1 MDKGM
6 PMELHPILS
15 AMRRNKVGAIVIVV
29 QTAITLAILC
39 NSLFL
44 IQQRLRS
51 SERPTGLQEQDIF
64 TIANQW
70 VGNPPDLAAKVQ
82 ADLAALR
89 ALPEVV
95 DAFVSQSYPLSNGGW
110 GDGVALEATNA
121 HWVTNSALYFAD
133 EHGLSTLGL
142 KLVAG
147 RNFDAS
153 EIGERNDLEGKP
165 PAAIIVSQALATK
178 LFPNADALGK
188 SIYLGTYNSKAP
200 IIGIVERLQ
209 QPWVSVTNNR
219 VEYAMLQPYRFVEQY
234 SHYIVRAKP
243 GQLQAAMKSA
253 QKQLFALNR
262 GRINDKTR
270 TMAETRQRAYR
281 DDRGLA
287 IILAVVSAVLLI
299 VTAFGIIGVTSFWV
313 SQRRRQIGIRR
324 AMGASRTAILR
335 YFQTENL
342 MIASAGAALGVL
354 LALTLNFLM
363 AGKFEMARLDV
374 GSTVVAAVA
383 VLLLGQ
389 LAVLWPALRAASIS
403 PVVAI
408 RNI

>member
-1 MDKGM
+1 
-6 PMELHPILS
+6 MELHPILS

-64 TIANQW
+64 TMANQW
-70 VGNPPDLAAKVQ
+70 VGNRPDLAAKVQ

-95 DAFVSQSYPLSNGGW
+95 DAYASNSYPLSNGGW
-110 GDGVALEATNA
+110 DDGLSFDAGDA
-121 HWVTNSALYFAD
+121 HWVTTGALYFSD

-147 RNFDAS
+147 RNFDPA
-153 EIGERNDLEGKP
+153 EIVERNDMEGKP
-165 PAAIIVSQALATK
+165 PTALIVSQALATK
-178 LFPNADALGK
+178 LFPNGDALGK
-188 SIYLGTYNSKAP
+188 SIYLSESKRMAP
-200 IIGIVERLQ
+200 IVGIVERLQ
-209 QPWVSVTNNR
+209 QPWISVRNR
-219 VEYAMLQPYRFVEQY
+219 KVEYAMLQPYRYVEQY
-234 SHYIVRAKP
+234 SHYVVRAKP
-243 GQLQAAMKSA
+243 GQLEAAMKSA
-253 QKQLFALNR
+253 EEQLLAIDR

-287 IILAVVSAVLLI
+287 IILGVVSAVLLI

-342 MIASAGAALGVL
+342 MIATAGSVLGIL
-354 LALTLNFLM
+354 LALTFNLLM
-363 AGKFEMARLDV
+363 SGKFEMARLNV
-374 GSTVVAAVA
+374 GTTLFAAVV

-389 LAVLWPALRAASIS
+389 IAVLWPALRAASIS

-408 RNI
+408 RNT

>member
-1 MDKGM
+1 
-6 PMELHPILS
+6 MEMHPILS
-15 AMRRNKVGAIVIVV
+15 AMRRNKVGAIVIVI

-44 IQQRLRS
+44 IEQRLRS

-64 TIANQW
+64 TMANQW

-95 DAFVSQSYPLSNGGW
+95 DAYASNSYPLSNGGW
-110 GDGVALEATNA
+110 DDGLSFEAGDA
-121 HWVTNSALYFAD
+121 HWVTSGALYFTD

-147 RNFDAS
+147 RNFDHG
-153 EIGERNDLEGKP
+153 EITERNDMEGKA
-165 PAAIIVSQALATK
+165 PAALIVSQALATK
-178 LFPNADALGK
+178 LFPNGDALGK
-188 SIYLGTYNSKAP
+188 SIYLGDYKQKAP

-209 QPWVSVTNNR
+209 QPWISVKNQK
-219 VEYAMLQPYRFVEQY
+219 VEYAMLQPYRYVEQY
-234 SHYIVRAKP
+234 SDYVVRAKP
-243 GQLQAAMKSA
+243 GQLEAAMKSA
-253 QKQLFALNR
+253 EKQLLAINR

-287 IILAVVSAVLLI
+287 IVLGVVSVVLLA
-299 VTAFGIIGVTSFWV
+299 VTAFGIIGITSFWV

-324 AMGASRTAILR
+324 AMGASRSAILR

-342 MIASAGAALGVL
+342 MIGTAGAVLGIL

-363 AGKFEMARLDV
+363 AGKFEMTRLNV
-374 GSTVVAAVA
+374 GSTLVAAA
-383 VLLLGQ
+383 MVLLLGQ
-389 LAVLWPALRAASIS
+389 IAVLWPAMRAASIS

-408 RNI
+408 RNT

>member
-1 MDKGM
+1 
-6 PMELHPILS
+6 MELHPILS

-39 NSLFL
+39 NSMFL

-70 VGNPPDLAAKVQ
+70 VGSPPDLAAKVQ
-82 ADLAALR
+82 TDLAALR

-95 DAFVSQSYPLSNGGW
+95 DAFASQSYPLSNGGW
-110 GDGVALEATNA
+110 GDGVSLEATNV

-153 EIGERNDLEGKP
+153 EIVERNDLEGKP

-188 SIYLGTYNSKAP
+188 SIYLGSNKSKAP
-200 IIGIVERLQ
+200 IVGIVERLQ
-209 QPWVSVTNNR
+209 QPWVSITNDR

-253 QKQLFALNR
+253 QKQLLAINH
-262 GRINDKTR
+262 GRINERIT
-270 TMAETRQRAYR
+270 TPAESPRPRNPHH
-281 DDRGLA
+281 RGLA
-287 IILAVVSAVLLI
+287 IILAVVSVVLLI

-342 MIASAGAALGVL
+342 MIASAGAALGII
-354 LALTLNFLM
+354 LALALNFLM
-363 AGKFEMARLDV
+363 AGKFEMARLDIS
-374 GSTVVAAVA
+374 STVVAAVV

-389 LAVLWPALRAASIS
+389 IAVLWPALRAASIS

-408 RNI
+408 RNS

>member
-1 MDKGM
+1 
-6 PMELHPILS
+6 MELHPILS

-64 TIANQW
+64 TFSNQW
-70 VGNPPDLAAKVQ
+70 VGNPPDLAARVQ

-95 DAFVSQSYPLSNGGW
+95 DAFASQSYPLSNGGW
-110 GDGVALEATNA
+110 GDGVSLEATDA
-121 HWVTNSALYFAD
+121 HWLTNSALYFAD

-147 RNFDAS
+147 RNFDPA
-153 EIGERNDLEGKP
+153 EIVERNDMEGKP

-178 LFPNADALGK
+178 LFPNGDALGK
-188 SIYLGTYNSKAP
+188 SIYLSTYKSKAP
-200 IIGIVERLQ
+200 IVGIVERLQ

-219 VEYAMLQPYRFVEQY
+219 VEFAMLQPYRFVEQY

-243 GQLQAAMKSA
+243 GQLKAAMKSA
-253 QKQLFALNR
+253 EKQLLAISR

-270 TMAETRQRAYR
+270 TMAESRHRAYR

-287 IILAVVSAVLLI
+287 IILGVVSVVLLI

-342 MIASAGAALGVL
+342 MIATAGAVLGIL
-354 LALTLNFLM
+354 LALTLNFWV
-363 AGKFEMARLDV
+363 AGKFEMARLSI
-374 GSTVVAAVA
+374 GSTVVAAVI
-383 VLLLGQ
+383 VVLLGQ
-389 LAVLWPALRAASIS
+389 IAVLWPALRAASIS

>member
-6 PMELHPILS
+6 SMELHPILS
-15 AMRRNKVGAIVIVV
+15 AMRRNKVGAVVIVV

-82 ADLAALR
+82 ADLTALR

-95 DAFVSQSYPLSNGGW
+95 DAYASNSYPLSNGGW
-110 GDGVALEATNA
+110 DDGLSLQAGDR
-121 HWVTNSALYFAD
+121 HWVTSGALYFAD

-142 KLVAG
+142 KLIAG
-147 RNFDAS
+147 RNFDAA
-153 EIGERNDLEGKP
+153 EISERNDMEGGP
-165 PAAIIVSQALATK
+165 PAAIIVSHALAAK
-178 LFPNADALGK
+178 LYPNGDALGK
-188 SIYLGTYNSKAP
+188 PVYLASYKEKAP
-200 IIGIVERLQ
+200 IVGIVERLQ
-209 QPWVSVTNNR
+209 QPWVSVTNQR
-219 VEYAMLQPYRFVEQY
+219 AEYAMLQPYRFVEQY
-234 SHYIVRAKP
+234 SHYVVRAKP
-243 GQLQAAMKSA
+243 GQIDSAMKSA
-253 QKQLFALNR
+253 QKQLLAINR
-262 GRINDKTR
+262 GRVNDKTR
-270 TMAETRQRAYR
+270 TMAETRKRAYR

-287 IILAVVSAVLLI
+287 IILAVVSVVLLV

-342 MIASAGAALGVL
+342 MIASAGAVLGVL
-354 LALTLNFLM
+354 LALALNSLM

-389 LAVLWPALRAASIS
+389 IAVLWPALRAAAIS

-408 RNI
+408 RDT

>member
-6 PMELHPILS
+6 SMELHPILS
-15 AMRRNKVGAIVIVV
+15 AMRRNKVGAVVIVV

-44 IQQRLRS
+44 IQQRLHS

-64 TIANQW
+64 TMANQW

-95 DAFVSQSYPLSNGGW
+95 DAYASNSYPLSNGGW
-110 GDGVALEATNA
+110 DDGLGLEAA
-121 HWVTNSALYFAD
+121 DSHWVTSGALYFAD
-133 EHGLSTLGL
+133 EHGLLTLGL

-147 RNFDAS
+147 RNFDAA
-153 EIGERNDLEGKP
+153 EIAERSDMEGKP
-165 PAAIIVSQALATK
+165 PAALIVSQALAAK
-178 LFPNADALGK
+178 LFPNEDALGK
-188 SIYLGTYNSKAP
+188 SIYLSSQKQKAP

-209 QPWVSVTNNR
+209 QPWVSVRNQR

-234 SHYIVRAKP
+234 SYYVVRAKP
-243 GQLQAAMKSA
+243 GQLESAMKSA
-253 QKQLFALNR
+253 EKQLLAINR

-270 TMAETRQRAYR
+270 SMAETRHRAYR

-287 IILAVVSAVLLI
+287 IILGVVSVVLLI

-342 MIASAGAALGVL
+342 MIATAGAILGII

-363 AGKFEMARLDV
+363 AVKFEMARLHV
-374 GSTVVAAVA
+374 GSTLLAAGI

-389 LAVLWPALRAASIS
+389 LAVLWPAVRAASIS

-408 RNI
+408 RNN

>member
-1 MDKGM
+1 
-6 PMELHPILS
+6 MELHPILS

-39 NSLFL
+39 NSMFL

-70 VGNPPDLAAKVQ
+70 VGSPPDLAAKVQ
-82 ADLAALR
+82 TDLAALR

-95 DAFVSQSYPLSNGGW
+95 DAFASQSYPLSNGGW
-110 GDGVALEATNA
+110 GDGVSLEATNV

-153 EIGERNDLEGKP
+153 EIIERNNLEGKP

-188 SIYLGTYNSKAP
+188 SIYLGSNKSKAP
-200 IIGIVERLQ
+200 IVGIVERLQ
-209 QPWVSVTNNR
+209 QPWVSITNDR

-243 GQLQAAMKSA
+243 GQLKAAMKSA
-253 QKQLFALNR
+253 QKQLLAINH
-262 GRINDKTR
+262 GRINERIR
-270 TMAETRQRAYR
+270 TMAESRERVYR

-287 IILAVVSAVLLI
+287 IILAVVSVVLLI

-324 AMGASRTAILR
+324 AMGASRTAIVR

-342 MIASAGAALGVL
+342 MIASAGAALGIL
-354 LALTLNFLM
+354 LALALNFLM

-389 LAVLWPALRAASIS
+389 IAVLWPALRAASIS

>member
-1 MDKGM
+1 
-6 PMELHPILS
+6 MELHPILS
-15 AMRRNKVGAIVIVV
+15 AMRRNKVGAIVIVA

-39 NSLFL
+39 NSLFI
-44 IQQRLRS
+44 IQERMRA
-51 SERPTGLQEQDIF
+51 SERPTGLQEKDIF
-64 TIANQW
+64 TMANQW

-89 ALPEVV
+89 QLPEVV
-95 DAFVSQSYPLSNGGW
+95 DAYASNSYPLSNGGW
-110 GDGVALEATNA
+110 DDGISIEAGDA
-121 HWVTNSALYFAD
+121 HWVTSGALYFAD
-133 EHGLSTLGL
+133 EHGLATLGL

-147 RNFDAS
+147 RNFDAA
-153 EIGERNDLEGKP
+153 EIAQRNDLEGKP
-165 PAAIIVSQALATK
+165 PAALIVSQALATK
-178 LFPNADALGK
+178 LFPNGDALGK
-188 SIYLGTYNSKAP
+188 SIYLASAKQKSP
-200 IIGIVERLQ
+200 IVGIVERLQ
-209 QPWVSVTNNR
+209 QPWISVTNSR

-234 SHYIVRAKP
+234 SHYVVRAKP
-243 GQLQAAMKSA
+243 GQLEAAIKSA
-253 QKQLFALNR
+253 RKQLLALDR

-270 TMAETRQRAYR
+270 TLAETRRRAYR

-287 IILAVVSAVLLI
+287 IILGVVSAVLLM

-342 MIASAGAALGVL
+342 MIASAGAALGII
-354 LALTLNFLM
+354 LALALNFLM
-363 AGKFEMARLDV
+363 ASKFEMARMNV
-374 GSTVVAAVA
+374 GSTVVAAVV

-389 LAVLWPALRAASIS
+389 IAVLWPALRAASIS

-408 RNI
+408 RNV

>member
-1 MDKGM
+1 
-6 PMELHPILS
+6 MELHPILS

-51 SERPTGLQEQDIF
+51 SERPTGLQEQDLF

-70 VGNPPDLAAKVQ
+70 VGSPPDLEAKVQ

-95 DAFVSQSYPLSNGGW
+95 DAFATQSYPLSNGGW
-110 GDGVALEATNA
+110 DDGISLEAGDQ
-121 HWVTNSALYFAD
+121 HWVTSGALYFTD
-133 EHGLSTLGL
+133 EHGLPTLGL
-142 KLVAG
+142 KLIAG
-147 RNFDAS
+147 RNFEAA
-153 EIGERNDLEGKP
+153 EITQRNDMEAGP
-165 PAAIIVSQALATK
+165 PAAIIVSHALATK
-178 LFPNADALGK
+178 LFPNGDALGK
-188 SIYLGTYNSKAP
+188 SIYLADYKSKAP
-200 IIGIVERLQ
+200 IVGIVERLQ
-209 QPWVSVTNNR
+209 QPWASVTNQR

-234 SHYIVRAKP
+234 SYYVVRAKP
-243 GQLQAAMKSA
+243 GQITAAMQSA
-253 QKQLFALNR
+253 EKQLLAISR

-287 IILAVVSAVLLI
+287 VILAFVSVVLLV
-299 VTAFGIIGVTSFWV
+299 VTAFGIIGITSFWV

-342 MIASAGAALGVL
+342 MIASAGAALGIL
-354 LALTLNFLM
+354 LALSLNFLM

-374 GSTVVAAVA
+374 GSTAVAAVV

-408 RNI
+408 RNN

>member
-1 MDKGM
+1 
-6 PMELHPILS
+6 MELHPILS

-51 SERPTGLQEQDIF
+51 SERPTGLQEQDLF

-70 VGNPPDLAAKVQ
+70 VGSPPDLEAKVQ

-95 DAFVSQSYPLSNGGW
+95 DAFATQSYPLSNGGW
-110 GDGVALEATNA
+110 DDGISLEAGDQ
-121 HWVTNSALYFAD
+121 HWVTSGALYFTD
-133 EHGLSTLGL
+133 EHGLPTLGL
-142 KLVAG
+142 KLIAG
-147 RNFDAS
+147 RNFEAA
-153 EIGERNDLEGKP
+153 EITQRNDMEAGP
-165 PAAIIVSQALATK
+165 PAAIIVSHALATK
-178 LFPNADALGK
+178 LFPNGDALGK
-188 SIYLGTYNSKAP
+188 SIYLADYKSKAP
-200 IIGIVERLQ
+200 IVGIVERLQ
-209 QPWVSVTNNR
+209 QPWASVTNQR

-234 SHYIVRAKP
+234 SYYVVRAKP
-243 GQLQAAMKSA
+243 GQITAAMQSA
-253 QKQLFALNR
+253 EKQLLAISR
-262 GRINDKTR
+262 GRINDETR

-287 IILAVVSAVLLI
+287 VILAFVSVVLLV
-299 VTAFGIIGVTSFWV
+299 VTAFGIIGITSFWV

-342 MIASAGAALGVL
+342 MIASAGAALGIL
-354 LALTLNFLM
+354 LALSLNFLM

-374 GSTVVAAVA
+374 GSTAVAAVV

-408 RNI
+408 RNN

>member
-1 MDKGM
+1 
-6 PMELHPILS
+6 MELHPILS
-15 AMRRNKVGAIVIVV
+15 AMRRNKVGAIVIVL

-70 VGNPPDLAAKVQ
+70 VGNPPDLAAKAQ

-95 DAFVSQSYPLSNGGW
+95 DAFASQSYPLSNGGW
-110 GDGVALEATNA
+110 GDGVSLEATDA

-133 EHGLSTLGL
+133 EHGLSTLDL

-153 EIGERNDLEGKP
+153 EIVERNDLEGKP
-165 PAAIIVSQALATK
+165 PTAIIVSQALATK
-178 LFPNADALGK
+178 LFPNGDALGK
-188 SIYLGTYNSKAP
+188 SIYLGSNKSMAP
-200 IIGIVERLQ
+200 IVGIVERLQ
-209 QPWVSVTNNR
+209 QPWVSITNNR
-219 VEYAMLQPYRFVEQY
+219 VEFAMLQPYRFVEQY

-253 QKQLFALNR
+253 QKQLLAINH
-262 GRINDKTR
+262 GRINERIR
-270 TMAETRQRAYR
+270 TMAESRERVYR

-287 IILAVVSAVLLI
+287 IILAVVSVVLLI
-299 VTAFGIIGVTSFWV
+299 VTAFGIIGITSFWV

-342 MIASAGAALGVL
+342 MIASAGAALGII
-354 LALTLNFLM
+354 LALALNFLM
-363 AGKFEMARLDV
+363 AGKFEMARLDIS
-374 GSTVVAAVA
+374 STVVAAVV

-389 LAVLWPALRAASIS
+389 IAVLWPALRAASIS

-408 RNI
+408 RNS

>member
-6 PMELHPILS
+6 SMELHPILS

-82 ADLAALR
+82 TDLAALR

-95 DAFVSQSYPLSNGGW
+95 DAFASQSYPLSNGGW
-110 GDGVALEATNA
+110 GDGVSLEATNA
-121 HWVTNSALYFAD
+121 HWATNSALYFAD

-153 EIGERNDLEGKP
+153 EIVERNDLDGKP

-178 LFPNADALGK
+178 LFPDADALGK
-188 SIYLGTYNSKAP
+188 SIYLGSYKSKAP
-200 IIGIVERLQ
+200 IVGIVERLQ
-209 QPWVSVTNNR
+209 QPWVSVTNDR

-234 SHYIVRAKP
+234 LHYIVRAKP

-253 QKQLFALNR
+253 QKQLLAINH
-262 GRINDKTR
+262 GRINDKIR
-270 TMAETRQRAYR
+270 TLAESRERAYR

-287 IILAVVSAVLLI
+287 IILAVVSVVLLI

-342 MIASAGAALGVL
+342 MIASAGAALGIL
-354 LALTLNFLM
+354 LALALNFLM

-389 LAVLWPALRAASIS
+389 IAVLWPALRAASIS

>member
-6 PMELHPILS
+6 SMELHPILS

-51 SERPTGLQEQDIF
+51 SERPTGLQEQDLF
-64 TIANQW
+64 TMSNQW
-70 VGNPPDLAAKVQ
+70 VGSPPDLAAKVQ

-95 DAFVSQSYPLSNGGW
+95 DAFASQSYPLSNGGW
-110 GDGVALEATNA
+110 GDGVSLEPTDA

-142 KLVAG
+142 KLIAG
-147 RNFDAS
+147 RNFDPA
-153 EIGERNDLEGKP
+153 EIVQRNDMEGKP

-178 LFPNADALGK
+178 LFPSGDALGK

-200 IIGIVERLQ
+200 IVGIVERLQ
-209 QPWVSVTNNR
+209 QPWASVTNQR

-234 SHYIVRAKP
+234 SYYVVRAKP
-243 GQLQAAMKSA
+243 GQIASAMKSA
-253 QKQLFALNR
+253 EKQLLAISR

-287 IILAVVSAVLLI
+287 VILLFVSVVLLI
-299 VTAFGIIGVTSFWV
+299 VTAFGIIGITSFWV

-342 MIASAGAALGVL
+342 MIASAGAALGIL
-354 LALTLNFLM
+354 LALSLNFLM

-374 GSTVVAAVA
+374 GSTVVAAVV

-408 RNI
+408 RNN

>member
-1 MDKGM
+1 
-6 PMELHPILS
+6 MELHPILS

-51 SERPTGLQEQDIF
+51 SERPTGLQEQDLF

-70 VGNPPDLAAKVQ
+70 VGNPPDLTAKVQ

-95 DAFVSQSYPLSNGGW
+95 DAFATQSYPLSNGGW
-110 GDGVALEATNA
+110 DDGISLEAGDQ
-121 HWVTNSALYFAD
+121 HWVTSGALYFTD
-133 EHGLSTLGL
+133 EHGLPTLGL
-142 KLVAG
+142 KLIAG
-147 RNFDAS
+147 RNFDAA
-153 EIGERNDLEGKP
+153 EISQRNDMEGGP
-165 PAAIIVSQALATK
+165 PAAIIVSNALALK
-178 LFPNADALGK
+178 LFPNGDALGK
-188 SIYLGTYNSKAP
+188 SIYLADYKSKAP
-200 IIGIVERLQ
+200 IVGIVERLQ
-209 QPWVSVTNNR
+209 QPWASVTNQR

-234 SHYIVRAKP
+234 AYYVVRAKP
-243 GQLQAAMKSA
+243 GQMASAMKSA
-253 QKQLFALNR
+253 EKQLMAISR

-287 IILAVVSAVLLI
+287 VILAVVSVVLLV
-299 VTAFGIIGVTSFWV
+299 VTAFGIIGITSFWV

-354 LALTLNFLM
+354 LALSLNFML

-374 GSTVVAAVA
+374 GSTVVAAVV
-383 VLLLGQ
+383 VLLIGQ
-389 LAVLWPALRAASIS
+389 IAVLWPALRAASIS

-408 RNI
+408 RNT

>member
-1 MDKGM
+1 
-6 PMELHPILS
+6 MELHPILS

-70 VGNPPDLAAKVQ
+70 VGNPSDLAAKAQ
-82 ADLAALR
+82 TDLSALR

-95 DAFVSQSYPLSNGGW
+95 DAFASNSYPLSNGGW
-110 GDGVALEATNA
+110 DDGLSYEAA
-121 HWVTNSALYFAD
+121 DSHWVTSGALYFAD

-147 RNFDAS
+147 RNFDPA
-153 EIGERNDLEGKP
+153 EVVERNDLEGNP
-165 PAAIIVSQALATK
+165 PAALIVSQALATR
-178 LFPNADALGK
+178 LFPNGDALGK
-188 SIYLGTYNSKAP
+188 SIYLSTYKQKAP
-200 IIGIVERLQ
+200 IVGIVERLQ
-209 QPWVSVTNNR
+209 QPWVSVTNKR
-219 VEYAMLQPYRFVEQY
+219 VEYAMLQPYRFVETY
-234 SHYIVRAKP
+234 SYYVVRAKP
-243 GQLQAAMKSA
+243 GQMAAAMKSA
-253 QKQLFALNR
+253 QRQLLAVNR
-262 GRINDKTR
+262 GRINDRIR
-270 TMAETRQRAYR
+270 TMAETRKRAYR

-287 IILAVVSAVLLI
+287 IILGVVSAVLLI

-342 MIASAGAALGVL
+342 MIATAGAVLGVL

-363 AGKFEMARLDV
+363 AGRFEMARLNV
-374 GSTVVAAVA
+374 GATIIAAVTVV
-383 VLLLGQ
+383 LLGQ
-389 LAVLWPALRAASIS
+389 IAVLGPALRAASIS

-408 RNI
+408 RNT